1 MLRRFTAALLL
12 IPISVFC
19 AGDALMTSDGSA
31 RFIAALRAYDAANF
45 KLAAELLEP
54 LTTSAPECARCAHLL
69 GKSYG
74 RMAQQASWLKA
85 MKLARQTLAALEV
98 AAELAP
104 ENSEMLEDLM
114 KFYRTAPGF
123 LGGSEE
129 KADAL
134 DMRLQALSHEQ
145 PGS

>member
-1 MLRRFTAALLL
+1 MLRRFAAALLL

-19 AGDALMTSDGSA
+19 AGNALMTNDGSA

-74 RMAQQASWLKA
+74 RMAQQACLPA
-85 MKLARQTLAALEV
+85 NPQIRQTKDGHRCRQIRV
-98 AAELAP
+98 
-104 ENSEMLEDLM
+104 
-114 KFYRTAPGF
+114 R
-123 LGGSEE
+123 
-129 KADAL
+129 
-134 DMRLQALSHEQ
+134 
-145 PGS
+145 